1 MSDFLTQGGFGAYVW
16 PAYGISA
23 LALALLGLW
32 ILSEYRQAKAKLAA
46 LDTLERKA
54 P

>member
-1 MSDFLTQGGFGAYVW
+1 MSNFLTQGGFGAYVW

-23 LALALLGLW
+23 LALVVLGLW
-32 ILSEYRQAKAKLAA
+32 IVSEYRGAKAKLAA
-46 LDTLERKA
+46 LDRTEGEA

>member
-1 MSDFLTQGGFGAYVW
+1 MHDFLTQGGFGAYVW

-23 LALALLGLW
+23 LALILLGLW
-32 ILSEYRQAKAKLAA
+32 TVTGYRKSKAKLAA
-46 LDTLERKA
+46 LESGDA

>member
-1 MSDFLTQGGFGAYVW
+1 MNDFLTQGGFAAYVW

-23 LALALLGLW
+23 LALILLGLW
-32 ILSEYRQAKAKLAA
+32 AVDGYRKAKAKLAA
-46 LDTLERKA
+46 LEQDQN

>member
-1 MSDFLTQGGFGAYVW
+1 MNDFITQGGFAAYVW

-23 LALALLGLW
+23 LALALLGFW
-32 ILSEYRQAKAKLAA
+32 IGHEYRQAKAKLAA
-46 LDTLERKA
+46 LATLERDA

>member
-1 MSDFLTQGGFGAYVW
+1 MNSFLTQGGFAAYVW

-23 LALALLGLW
+23 LALGLLGLW
-32 ILSEYRQAKAKLAA
+32 IVSEYRSAKAKLAA
-46 LDTLERKA
+46 LDALEGKT

>member
-16 PAYGISA
+16 PAYGISG
-23 LALALLGLW
+23 LALVLLGLW
-32 ILSEYRQAKAKLAA
+32 AVEGYRKAKAKLAA
-46 LDTLERKA
+46 LEKDET

>member
-1 MSDFLTQGGFGAYVW
+1 MHDFLTQGGFGAYVW

-23 LALALLGLW
+23 LALFFLGLW
-32 ILSEYRQAKAKLAA
+32 TVAAYRKAKAKLAV
-46 LDTLERKA
+46 LESGDA

>member
-1 MSDFLTQGGFGAYVW
+1 MGGYAAYVW

-23 LALALLGLW
+23 LGLLAAMFLTL
-32 ILSEYRQAKAKLAA
+32 KAWRDTKKRLAA
-46 LDTLERKA
+46 LEEERE